1 MSISAKLSAVAKR
14 LLAKHGQS
22 MTLSHDAPGAYDP
35 ATGTVTN
42 TTTTATDSG
51 VIFPYADGLSLIE
64 GSLIQRGDQQ
74 VFISIATAQL
84 PADRITVGTTV
95 YNVINVKEIAPAG
108 TSVLFELQC
117 RK

>member
-1 MSISAKLSAVAKR
+1 MSLYTKLSASAR
-14 LLAKHGQS
+14 RMLAKYGQS
-22 MTLSHDAPGAYDP
+22 MTLTRQTPGAYDP
-35 ATGTVTN
+35 ATGKVANTS
-42 TTTTATDSG
+42 TTTIDKG

-74 VFISIATAQL
+74 VFINIATAPL
-84 PADRITVGTTV
+84 PSDKLTVGTTV

-108 TSVLFELQC
+108 TAVLYELQC